1 MHTHIH
7 GIIYGRAHTLC
18 SLLCKPLSCS
28 HTHARVRTCTD
39 SRIHT
44 HAHMRAPAHTRVP
57 TPCLAIA
64 LTPRVKDRSAAGG
77 TDGRRTHAP
86 GSTAPSSR
94 PERAGSLPLRSA
106 GRRRAIPGWG
116 GRRPARSPR
125 SQIPVWLHP
134 PASSPPARPGSVP
147 TRRAGVPAERDKAG
161 GAAPAAPPP
170 LQRPPHARA
179 PGAQASWPGPNLSGL
194 ITPFSVIISGARRD
208 GRRGK
213 VRSAVDVGQ
222 GAGGKQLPSS
232 LERASALGLWQK
244 LGLSGLKPGRGELSG
259 VRARPSG
266 WSIRRS
272 FLSRHFHRLFVS
284 NPSNSLLRLLLTNS
298 VPTARLR
305 RRQSSHFC
313 LRLGLSH
320 VLPIWGNSFPG
331 HLCSLG
337 PISASEFSQGHSH
350 LPVLSRR
357 RKKREA
363 REGEGTPLP
372 HGTAGSIQKP

>member
-1 MHTHIH
+1 MGAHTRSAPCFANPS
-7 GIIYGRAHTLC
+7 RAHT
-18 SLLCKPLSCS
+18 
-28 HTHARVRTCTD
+28 HTRARVRTCTD

-44 HAHMRAPAHTRVP
+44 HAHMRARPHTRTHALPWNRSHAEGQGQKCSGWHRRPAHTCAREHRAQQP
-57 TPCLAIA
+57 PGEGR
-64 LTPRVKDRSAAGG
+64 LTPLAVSGAPQGDPRLGRKEAGAEPQEPDSRVVTPAGFLSA
-77 TDGRRTHAP
+77 
-86 GSTAPSSR
+86 STAGIGADAPR
-94 PERAGSLPLRSA
+94 
-106 GRRRAIPGWG
+106 W
-116 GRRPARSPR
+116 SPR
-125 SQIPVWLHP
+125 GAPQCRRCGPCSVPPP
-134 PASSPPARPGSVP
+134 PAA
-147 TRRAGVPAERDKAG
+147 
-161 GAAPAAPPP
+161 
-170 LQRPPHARA
+170 QRPPHARA
-179 PGAQASWPGPNLSGL
+179 PGAQASWPGPNLPGL
-194 ITPFSVIISGARRD
+194 ITPCSVIISGARRD

-222 GAGGKQLPSS
+222 GAGRKQLPSS

-266 WSIRRS
+266 WSIRCS

-305 RRQSSHFC
+305 RRQSAHFC
-313 LRLGLSH
+313 LRLGLSQ

-337 PISASEFSQGHSH
+337 PVSASEFSQGHSH